1 MIERDAPGHDPAAS
15 AAAPPVEWRFN
26 PWRERPR
33 HASVALAAALAM
45 ALVVV
50 TLGEGPVLTLALSL
64 VGVAALAPVFTPAR
78 CRLDDDGAARSA
90 PWGWER
96 RRWDVVR
103 RAVLRPGALL
113 VSPFARP
120 SWRDPYRALVL
131 PMPRGDAALH
141 AAVAAQLASH
151 GF

>member
-1 MIERDAPGHDPAAS
+1 
-15 AAAPPVEWRFN
+15 VEWRFN

-33 HASVALAAALAM
+33 HASFAVAAALLM
-45 ALVVV
+45 ALLVVSM
-50 TLGEGPVLTLALSL
+50 GEGPIVTLALSL
-64 VGVAALAPVFTPAR
+64 IGVAALAPVFVPAR

-96 RRWDVVR
+96 RSWDVIR

-113 VSPFARP
+113 VSPFSRP

-131 PMPRGDAALH
+131 PMPRDDEALR
-141 AAVAAQLASH
+141 AAVAARLASH